1 MARTANVLVPPRQP
15 PTLPREDYGVDTRTQ
30 PNPVIAAAGNAG
42 SPSLLSGWP
51 ALLLALIVAGAA
63 VYSFSHRPLPPFPQT
78 ATRADGLLV
87 TGLAQSG
94 ERRIAV
100 GELGR
105 ILIADAAAGPWREVR
120 VTPQRGST
128 FTRVIF
134 TDADTAI
141 AVGHDGWIVRSTDR
155 GETWHEVVF
164 DPERGEAVLGVAGPF
179 DGRLYAY
186 GAFGQFL
193 VSSDNGQSWVHEKH
207 AAIGDRHLAAM
218 TQARDGALLIV
229 GETGLMA
236 RSTDQGASWTKLPE
250 VYKGSFYGLQR
261 LPGDTLLAYGMR
273 GNAFVSDDNGQHW
286 SRSKVPGGL
295 SLYDSMIDQDGSAI
309 LVGENSSVFRSTD
322 NGRSF
327 SMLLEGDRKRYAS
340 VLPVK
345 NGGGWLVAGE
355 AGIGLQ
361 KQPGNVAEADA
372 SAAKG
377 VQR

>member
-1 MARTANVLVPPRQP
+1 MARTANVLVQPRQP
-15 PTLPREDYGVDTRTQ
+15 QARARE
-30 PNPVIAAAGNAG
+30 AAVAAVPGA
-42 SPSLLSGWP
+42 PSLLSGWP
-51 ALLLALIVAGAA
+51 ALLLAVIVAGAA

-78 ATRADGLLV
+78 VTKADGLLV

-105 ILIADAAAGPWREVR
+105 ILIADSDSGPWREVK

-134 TDADTAI
+134 TDANTAI

-193 VSSDNGQSWVHEKH
+193 VSSDNGETWLHEKH

-218 TQARDGALLIV
+218 VQAKDGSLVIV

-236 RSTDQGASWTKLPE
+236 RSVDQGASWTKLPE

-261 LPGDTLLAYGMR
+261 LPSDTLLAYGMR
-273 GNAFVSDDNGQHW
+273 GNAYLSDDNGQHW
-286 SRSKVPGGL
+286 TRSNVPGGL
-295 SLYDSMIDQDGSAI
+295 SLYDSMIDHDGHVI

-322 NGRSF
+322 NGRTF
-327 SMLLEGDRKRYAS
+327 SMLLEGDRKRYAT
-340 VLPVK
+340 VLPVSK
-345 NGGGWLVAGE
+345 GSGWLVAGE
-355 AGIGLQ
+355 AGIALR
-361 KQPGNVAEADA
+361 KAPGDLAAADA
-372 SAAKG
+372 NTAKG

>member
-1 MARTANVLVPPRQP
+1 MARTANVLVQPRQP
-15 PTLPREDYGVDTRTQ
+15 QARARE
-30 PNPVIAAAGNAG
+30 AAAVAAPGA
-42 SPSLLSGWP
+42 PSLLSGWP
-51 ALLLALIVAGAA
+51 ALLLAVIVAGAA

-78 ATRADGLLV
+78 VTKADGLLV

-105 ILIADAAAGPWREVR
+105 ILIADAASGPWREVK

-134 TDADTAI
+134 TDANTAI

-193 VSSDNGQSWVHEKH
+193 VSTDNGQTWLHEKH
-207 AAIGDRHLAAM
+207 GAIGDRHLAAM
-218 TQARDGALLIV
+218 VQAQDGSLVIV

-236 RSTDQGASWTKLPE
+236 RSVDQGASWTKLPE

-261 LPGDTLLAYGMR
+261 LPSDTLLAFGMR
-273 GNAFVSDDNGQHW
+273 GNAYLSDDNGQHW
-286 SRSKVPGGL
+286 TRSNVPGGL
-295 SLYDSMIDQDGSAI
+295 SLYDSMIDHDGHVV

-322 NGRSF
+322 NGRTF
-327 SMLLEGDRKRYAS
+327 SMLLEGDRKRYAT
-340 VLPVK
+340 VLPVS
-345 NGGGWLVAGE
+345 NGSGWLVAGE
-355 AGIGLQ
+355 AGIALR
-361 KQPGNVAEADA
+361 KAPGELAAADA
-372 SAAKG
+372 NTAKD

>member
-1 MARTANVLVPPRQP
+1 MARTANLLVTSRHPQ
-15 PTLPREDYGVDTRTQ
+15 TLPREDFAVDARMQ
-30 PNPVIAAAGNAG
+30 AASVAANAG
-42 SPSLLSGWP
+42 SPGLLSGWP
-51 ALLLALIVAGAA
+51 ALLLALIVAAAA

-78 ATRADGLLV
+78 MTKADGLLV

-105 ILIADAAAGPWREVR
+105 ILIADAASGPWREVSVR
-120 VTPQRGST
+120 PQRGST

-134 TDADTAI
+134 TGADTAI

-155 GETWHEVVF
+155 GETWNEVVF
-164 DPERGEAVLGVAGPF
+164 DPERGEALLGVAGPF
-179 DGRLYAY
+179 DGKLYAY
-186 GAFGQFL
+186 GAFGQYL
-193 VSSDNGQSWVHEKH
+193 VSGDSGQTWLHEQH

-236 RSTDQGASWTKLPE
+236 RSTDQGATWAKLPE
-250 VYKGSFYGLQR
+250 VYKGSFYGVQR
-261 LPGDTLLAYGMR
+261 LPDDALLAFGMR
-273 GNAFVSDDNGQHW
+273 GNAFLSVDDGKHW
-286 SRSKVPGGL
+286 TRSEVPGGL
-295 SLYDSMIDQDGSAI
+295 SLYDSMIDNDGAVI

-322 NGRSF
+322 NGRHF
-327 SMLLEGDRKRYAS
+327 SMMMEGDRKRYAS
-340 VLPVK
+340 VLPLS
-345 NGGGWLVAGE
+345 GGKGWLVAGE

-361 KQPGNVAEADA
+361 NEPGDV
-372 SAAKG
+372 AAKADTRAAQG

>member
-1 MARTANVLVPPRQP
+1 MARTANVLVHPRQP
-15 PTLPREDYGVDTRTQ
+15 QNVSPRGDYADARAQLPSATSAGPGV
-30 PNPVIAAAGNAG
+30 
-42 SPSLLSGWP
+42 LSGWP
-51 ALLLALIVAGAA
+51 ALLLALIVAAAA
-63 VYSFSHRPLPPFPQT
+63 VFSFSHRPIPPFPET
-78 ATRADGLLV
+78 VTRADGLLV

-105 ILIADAAAGPWREVR
+105 ILIADSANGPWREAR

-134 TDADTAI
+134 SDADTAL

-155 GETWHEVVF
+155 GQSWNEVVF
-164 DPERGEAVLGVAGPF
+164 DPERGEALLGIAGPF
-179 DGRLYAY
+179 DGKLFAY

-193 VSSDNGQSWVHEKH
+193 VSADNGQTWLHEKH
-207 AAIGDRHLAAM
+207 AAIGDRHLSAM
-218 TQARDGALLIV
+218 SQARDGALLIV

-236 RSTDQGASWTKLPE
+236 RSTDQGASWTRLPE

-261 LPGDTLLAYGMR
+261 LRNDALLAYGMR
-273 GNAFVSDDNGQHW
+273 GNAYLSTDDGRSW
-286 SRSKVPGGL
+286 SRSVVPGGL
-295 SLYDSMIDQDGSAI
+295 SLYDSMIDKDGAVI

-327 SMLLEGDRKRYAS
+327 DMLTEGDRKRYAT
-340 VLPVK
+340 VLPGHD
-345 NGGGWLVAGE
+345 GGGWLVAGE

-361 KQPGNVAEADA
+361 QQPGAVATSADGA
-372 SAAKG
+372 GKG

>member
-1 MARTANVLVPPRQP
+1 MARTANVMVQPRHPQ
-15 PTLPREDYGVDTRTQ
+15 TVPREDYVDARTQ
-30 PNPVIAAAGNAG
+30 AASAPAASGAGK
-42 SPSLLSGWP
+42 PSLASGWP
-51 ALLLALIVAGAA
+51 ALLLAAIVAAAA
-63 VYSFSHRPLPPFPQT
+63 VYSFSPRPLPAFP
-78 ATRADGLLV
+78 ATITKADGLLV

-105 ILIADAAAGPWREVR
+105 ILIADSANGPWREVK

-134 TDADTAI
+134 TDANTAI

-155 GETWHEVVF
+155 GETWNEVVF

-179 DGRLYAY
+179 DGKLYAY

-193 VSSDNGQSWVHEKH
+193 VSGDNGQTWVHEKH
-207 AAIGDRHLAAM
+207 GAIGDRHLSAM
-218 TQARDGALLIV
+218 TQAKDGALIIV

-236 RSTDQGASWTKLPE
+236 RSTDQGDTWIKLPE

-261 LPGDTLLAYGMR
+261 LPNDALLAYGMR
-273 GNAFVSDDNGQHW
+273 GNAFLSNDDGLHW
-286 SRSKVPGGL
+286 ARSVVPGGL
-295 SLYDSMIDQDGSAI
+295 SLYDSMIDKDGSVI

-322 NGRSF
+322 SGRTF
-327 SMLLEGDRKRYAS
+327 SMLMEGDRKRYAT
-340 VLPVK
+340 VLPAQ
-345 NGGGWLVAGE
+345 GGAGWLVAGE

-361 KQPGNVAEADA
+361 KEPSAIATKSEAV
-372 SAAKG
+372 AAKG
-377 VQR
+377 APR

>member
-1 MARTANVLVPPRQP
+1 MARTANLLVPPRQP
-15 PTLPREDYGVDTRTQ
+15 QSLPREDLQVEAR
-30 PNPVIAAAGNAG
+30 PAVNAAAPG
-42 SPSLLSGWP
+42 LLSGWP
-51 ALLLALIVAGAA
+51 ALLLAIIVAGAA

-78 ATRADGLLV
+78 LTKPDGLLV

-105 ILIADAAAGPWREVR
+105 ILIADNATGPWREVK

-134 TDADTAI
+134 TDANTAI

-193 VSSDNGQSWVHEKH
+193 VSTDNGETWLHEKH

-218 TQARDGALLIV
+218 VQARDGALVIV

-236 RSTDQGASWTKLPE
+236 RSVDQGASWTKLPE

-261 LPGDTLLAYGMR
+261 LPSNTLLAYGMR
-273 GNAFVSDDNGQHW
+273 GNAYLSDDNGQHW
-286 SRSKVPGGL
+286 SRSNVPGGL
-295 SLYDSMIDQDGSAI
+295 SLYDSMIDADGHVI

-322 NGRSF
+322 DGRTF
-327 SMLLEGDRKRYAS
+327 SMLLEGDRKRYAT
-340 VLPVK
+340 VLPVG

-361 KQPGNVAEADA
+361 KVPGDVATANPDT
-372 SAAKG
+372 AKG